1 MIALVVNGN
10 KHLVD
15 VAPDTPLLW
24 VIREELNL
32 TGTKYGCGEGLCGS
46 CTVLFDG
53 VAVRSCQI
61 PVKNAQGKRIT
72 TIEGLPASH
81 PVKKAWLSEEV
92 SQCGWCQPGQ
102 IMAATALLREKPK
115 PTEAEI
121 DTAMESNICRC
132 GSYRRIRAAIHAAV
146 ATTGKG
152 GGK

>member
-1 MIALVVNGN
+1 MIALVVNGK
-10 KHLVD
+10 KHQVD

-53 VAVRSCQI
+53 QAVRSCQI

-102 IMAATALLREKPK
+102 VMAATALLREKPK

-121 DTAMESNICRC
+121 VTAMEGNICRC
-132 GSYRRIRAAIHAAV
+132 GSYRRIRAAIHTAA